1 MECVTQFAQN
11 KKTNRRIRPLGT
23 VIAKNIL
30 ILAGDTD
37 GNLGDLAIVTATCER
52 LRKIRPGA
60 QISMLTSHPDRDSRR
75 LGIVPL
81 RRGLRGIGSLLRA
94 ARQADLVIC
103 GGGGLFQD
111 DDSLL
116 KMPYWGVRLACLRLF
131 ARRIVGL
138 SIGAGPLRHP
148 VSRLFARLA
157 MKALRPATVRDPLAL
172 AVLQPLTRT
181 RIRVVPDPAFILQAS
196 ASRIARQV
204 LKDAGVPADKPLVGV
219 AVRRWFHTNSN
230 LIPHTYAVKVGL
242 NRNRGSAKMWEFNEL
257 TAAVLTEVVSH
268 AGAHVVFMP
277 TYNVRH
283 ENDAAV
289 CEKIASKMPGG
300 SSTILDLDDPKLYK
314 AVTGLLSVMLCG
326 RMHPAILAAGQG
338 IPIVGLS
345 YNQKFPGTFSML
357 GHGTRCLSMT
367 EFVDNRDTARLSAML
382 REAIRRPADFTPDTT
397 AVQHVISKFIEEL
410 VAPSVVVRVTRPEP
424 QTQHN

>member
-1 MECVTQFAQN
+1 MEGVTQFAQN
-11 KKTNRRIRPLGT
+11 ENKNRRIRALGT
-23 VIAKNIL
+23 AIAIKVL

-52 LRKIRPGA
+52 LRKVHPGA
-60 QISMLTSHPDRDSRR
+60 QISILTSHPDRDSRR
-75 LGIVPL
+75 LGITPI
-81 RRGLRGIGSLLRA
+81 RRGLRGIGSLLTT
-94 ARQADLVIC
+94 ARRADLVIC

-116 KMPYWGVRLACLRLF
+116 KMPYWAVRLACLRLVT
-131 ARRIVGL
+131 RRIAGL
-138 SIGAGPLRHP
+138 SIGAGPLRYP

-157 MKALRPATVRDPLAL
+157 LSTLGPATVRDPLAL

-181 RIRVVPDPAFILQAS
+181 RIRVVPDPAFILKAS
-196 ASRIARQV
+196 PSRVARQV
-204 LKDAGVPADKPLVGV
+204 LKDAGVPLDKPLVGV

-230 LIPHTYAVKVGL
+230 FIPHTYAVKVGL
-242 NRNRGSAKMWEFNEL
+242 NRNRGSAKMGEFSEY
-257 TAAVLTEVVSH
+257 TATVLNDVVSQ
-268 AGAHVVFMP
+268 AGAHVLFMP

-283 ENDAAV
+283 ENDTAV
-289 CEKIASKMPGG
+289 CAGIASKMPDG
-300 SSTILDLDDPKLYK
+300 SSTILNLDDPKLYK

-345 YNQKFPGTFSML
+345 YNQKFFGTFSML
-357 GHGTRCLSMT
+357 GHGARCLSMT
-367 EFVDNRDTARLSAML
+367 EFVHNRETARLSAML

-397 AVQHVISKFIEEL
+397 ALQLVTSRFIEEL
-410 VAPSVVVRVTRPEP
+410 VAPPVVVRVTRPEP